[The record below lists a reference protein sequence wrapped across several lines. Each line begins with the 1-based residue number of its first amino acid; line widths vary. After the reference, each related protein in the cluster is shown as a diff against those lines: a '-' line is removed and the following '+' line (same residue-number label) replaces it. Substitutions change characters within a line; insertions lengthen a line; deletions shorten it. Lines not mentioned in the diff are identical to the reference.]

1 LERKGIDLK
10 GWLAI
15 LSNVLLLAM
24 LTAVVA
30 GVVHLSTTKA
40 QLAEV
45 SARLETANAKLSNVD
60 SLLLSIAES
69 KLRALEESIVTM
81 GDRLATE
88 FARTPTWEYVI
99 ESPPDSNFQQAIDHF
114 GANGWDLVAAR
125 RATHEIKPLFPWN
138 DARTEA
144 AYEIIFKRPKR

>member
-1 LERKGIDLK
+1 MLTFHCSSCGHVRQVPDEYAGRSAKCPKCGTSNRIITDVPSNAIPNLALSTPNEIAAQSIEALTHVPPPTKAAPKLERKGIDLK

-69 KLRALEESIVTM
+69 KLRAL
-81 GDRLATE
+81 
-88 FARTPTWEYVI
+88 
-99 ESPPDSNFQQAIDHF
+99 
-114 GANGWDLVAAR
+114 
-125 RATHEIKPLFPWN
+125 
-138 DARTEA
+138 
-144 AYEIIFKRPKR
+144 